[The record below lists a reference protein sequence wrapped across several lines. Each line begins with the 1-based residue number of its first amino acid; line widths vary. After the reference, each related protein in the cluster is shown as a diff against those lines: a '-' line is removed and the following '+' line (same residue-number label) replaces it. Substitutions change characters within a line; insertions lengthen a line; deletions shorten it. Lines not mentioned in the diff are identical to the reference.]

1 MLTADSTKSSQ
12 RGQDDDRMPY
22 DADNEEGDS
31 GEGSN
36 SSNHNKEVDQSNYG
50 SENKSG
56 GEGGSSDRL
65 EHSSQRC
72 VLECRRNS
80 LIVLDPVGFGLDRKR
95 SL

>member
-1 MLTADSTKSSQ
+1 MFAAESTKSSQ

-36 SSNHNKEVDQSNYG
+36 SSNQKQVADPSNYG
-50 SENKSG
+50 SKNKLRGVVESN
-56 GEGGSSDRL
+56 ERL

-72 VLECRRNS
+72 VNDVRRY
-80 LIVLDPVGFGLDRKR
+80 
-95 SL
+95 